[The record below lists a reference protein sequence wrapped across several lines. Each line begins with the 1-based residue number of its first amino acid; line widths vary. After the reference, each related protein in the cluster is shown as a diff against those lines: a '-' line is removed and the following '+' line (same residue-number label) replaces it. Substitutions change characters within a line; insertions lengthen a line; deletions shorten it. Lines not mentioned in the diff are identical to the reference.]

1 MVIEIV
7 SFFPLKMGMFH
18 SYVSHNQRVILGVF
32 MDPMWIHEIQWTPG
46 WDNMMQTSFVLKNT
60 IRPTFNHTFYF
71 PVRFFNEK
79 ITSRKYLET
88 AFLYEMRSKGDIQ
101 IQAEHRLDLLV
112 SMMFRWWWFM
122 VTFRW
127 WFLWWC
133 FDDDY
138 MFIDGDFLWWCLVM
152 KLMKHVVWCRHLRS
166 WVDDCFGGLDSRFV
180 HEDHR
185 EWSSINWNPFLWR
198 AFEHCSLCE
207 RF

>member
-1 MVIEIV
+1 
-7 SFFPLKMGMFH
+7 MGIFH

-32 MDPMWIHEIQWTPG
+32 VDPMWIHKKKSNEQNEQPG

-101 IQAEHRLDLLV
+101 IQATNTAWKLDLLL
-112 SMMFRWWWFM
+112 SMMFRWWFFM

-127 WFLWWC
+127 WFYGDVLYY
-133 FDDDY
+133 Y
-138 MFIDGDFLWWCLVM
+138 MFFNGDVLWWCLVM
-152 KLMKHVVWCRHLRS
+152 KLMKQVVWCRHGVELMFS
-166 WVDDCFGGLDSRFV
+166 FGGFDFRFV
-180 HEDHR
+180 QEDHR
-185 EWSSINWNPFLWR
+185 EWSSINWKIF
-198 AFEHCSLCE
+198 S
-207 RF
+207 